1 MGWFEWRADPSK
13 ADQVTQK
20 QRAVGITVHRWK
32 EIYLNVKSIRKKGY
46 ERRRDYAKLRVT
58 FEPRGV

>member
-1 MGWFEWRADPSK
+1 VEGGSVKGGSSHPE
-13 ADQVTQK
+13 TE
-20 QRAVGITVHRWK
+20 GGTVHRWK

>member
-1 MGWFEWRADPSK
+1 VEGGSVKGGSSHPETEGGGRNY
-13 ADQVTQK
+13 
-20 QRAVGITVHRWK
+20 ITVHRWK

-46 ERRRDYAKLRVT
+46 EWRRDYAKLRVT